1 MRKVRPKKY
10 GTPNLLNIEWTQ
22 NDKIVEKWKKME
34 NIPIRLSANT
44 EKQANNNRALIID
57 WTQKNKTV
65 KVQLQ
70 NYEGP

>member
-1 MRKVRPKKY
+1 MEKGRPKKC
-10 GTPNLLNIEWTQ
+10 GSPNLLNIEWTQ

-57 WTQKNKTV
+57 WTQNTKLFK
-65 KVQLQ
+65 
-70 NYEGP
+70 